1 MTTKRI
7 LIAIAVIGALIAGAL
22 VYASTRPLILA
33 AKLQPDLD
41 PATATP
47 AEWRAQAKRVL
58 DEIETVA
65 RILPEDSPQ
74 QVRQRNTSLHLASLL
89 SVRLGDVKR
98 TLSLL
103 GEISDTTEQSRVLRA
118 VCFEPAALGQPGV
131 VTELLEAAPTDED
144 AARVLSALAMAY
156 ARSGEPARA
165 EQALADPRFESE
177 SPDQRHPNR
186 RLLPLGEIAK
196 AYAREG
202 DYEEAARIA
211 ERAEAVWVSG
221 VDPRSRHDGRM
232 NIAEMYIAAH
242 DLDSA
247 LRIIDD
253 ATDDFRVEELLS
265 DIAKVQAVQQDL
277 EAAAQTRGRIENL
290 FLRAY
295 ACTYPAA
302 DHAQSGRTEIARG
315 LFAEADRISEG
326 LTNTIDRFFMLVHM
340 TEYRHKGGLHD
351 DANATADR
359 ALNLLAEYPA
369 SPAKA
374 TELCRLLE
382 VQIEADQAESSRAL
396 LELII
401 DVFETSDPSLHHE
414 YSLENRLAS
423 AAAALGLEEDAE
435 LRFAAATAAAMSEE
449 DLPARIERLR
459 RIAMTQAEHGRVEG
473 ASQTFALA
481 IAALSELEPAEAA
494 RSAKQLSRA
503 LAEAGRVTAAIDI
516 TGTVAD
522 PFERVTALEAAGSIL
537 AFKAE
542 RIERG
547 AAN

>member
-22 VYASTRPLILA
+22 VYASTRPLIPA

-41 PATATP
+41 PANATP

-65 RILPEDSPQ
+65 RILPEDTPQ
-74 QVRQRNTSLHLASLL
+74 QVRQRDTSLHLASLL

-118 VCFEPAALGQPGV
+118 VCFEPAATGQTETV
-131 VTELLEAAPTDED
+131 AELLAAAWTDKD
-144 AARVLSALAMAY
+144 AAKITSALAFAY
-156 ARSGEPARA
+156 ARANAPQVA
-165 EQALADPRFESE
+165 ENVLADPRFQSDEL
-177 SPDQRHPNR
+177 DRIDPNR
-186 RLLPLGEIAK
+186 RLMPLGEIAD
-196 AYAREG
+196 AYARTG
-202 DYEEAARIA
+202 KHDEAKRIA
-211 ERAEAVWVSG
+211 REAERILIFEE
-221 VDPRSRHDGRM
+221 DPRIRHLRQM
-232 NIAEMYIAAH
+232 NIAEMYIAGR
-242 DLDSA
+242 DPDSA

-253 ATDDFRVEELLS
+253 ATDGFRVEELLS

-326 LTNTIDRFFMLVHM
+326 LTSTIDRFFMLVHM

-401 DVFETSDPSLHHE
+401 DVFETSDPSLRHE

-423 AAAALGLEEDAE
+423 AAAALGLDQDAE

-449 DLPARIERLR
+449 DLSARIERLR
-459 RIAMTQAEHGRVEG
+459 RIAMTQTEHGRVEN

-481 IAALSELEPAEAA
+481 SAALSELEPAEAA
-494 RSAKQLSRA
+494 RSVKQLSRA
-503 LAEAGRVTAAIDI
+503 LAEAGRVTVAIDI
-516 TGTVAD
+516 AGTVAD
-522 PFERVTALEAAGSIL
+522 PFERVMALEAAGSIL